1 MRKLYKHLTLE
12 QRLMIEE
19 KIYTGV
25 GVQEIAQELGVSN
38 ASIYRELKRGAVN
51 GKYSAEDSQARY
63 EKNLSSKGIQPL
75 ILQNQKLRDYI
86 ARQITVEKKSPKEI
100 EEQLLREDDLE
111 LGSVCHQTIYDAVYK
126 GYIPGVTIEDY
137 RNNCA
142 TVQKDGSIYLPKWFA
157 ERYEIVQGMQ
167 FELSVE
173 DDKII
178 LHPINHA
185 QES

>member
-1 MRKLYKHLTLE
+1 MRKPFKHLTLE
-12 QRLMIEE
+12 QRLTIE
-19 KIYTGV
+19 KMLAAGI
-25 GVQEIAQELGVSN
+25 GVQEIAQELGMSN
-38 ASIYRELKRGAVN
+38 TSIYRELKRGSVD
-51 GKYSAEDSQARY
+51 GKYCASDSQARY
-63 EKNLSSKGIQPL
+63 EKNLSGKGIQPL

-86 ARQITVEKKSPKEI
+86 ARQITVEKRSPKEI
-100 EEQLLREDDLE
+100 EEQLVRVDDPE

-142 TVQKDGSIYLPKWFA
+142 TVQKDGSIYLPKWFT
-157 ERYEIVQGMQ
+157 ERYGIAQGMQ

-178 LHPINHA
+178 LHHINHA